1 MTKILL
7 KSYQNEYQNTD
18 ISIEDLCL
26 KHSLSTSELK
36 GYTKW
41 AKVTLPETN
50 TDKPEQSADSE
61 QSQDIIVLPTPS
73 EGLPETN
80 IVTVTQ
86 KEVLQDIDAFKKQAM
101 KECLRFIK
109 DDARYAEVKEFKDMV
124 AIVDSIEKSYKDTK
138 DPEGTTINVLIQNL
152 TQKFKDTPDDC

>member
-7 KSYQNEYQNTD
+7 QSYKNEYQTTD

-26 KHSLSTSELK
+26 KYDISTSDLK

-41 AKVTLPETN
+41 DKTISQESTIVLPKDSEEISETQTEALDVTVI
-50 TDKPEQSADSE
+50 DKPEE
-61 QSQDIIVLPTPS
+61 V
-73 EGLPETN
+73 N
-80 IVTVTQ
+80 KTQ
-86 KEVLQDIDAFKKQAM
+86 KEILADIDTFKKQAV